1 MTAATNTRKRTRVL
15 ALLAVLGP
23 GIVAASAGNDAGGI
37 STYSVAGAEFGYA
50 TLWMIFVMT
59 FSLIVVQ
66 EMAARMGAVTGK
78 GFSALIREKFGV
90 RPTLFAMIALLLSNA
105 ATSVAEFAGIAAA
118 GELFGISRYVAV
130 PIAAI
135 VVWGLVVRGS
145 YRNVEK
151 VFLALSS
158 VFLGLHHRGIPRQA
172 RLGRGPARDDRS
184 AVHPDTRVR
193 ADRGGHHRHD
203 DRAVDAVLRAEQHRR
218 QGCRRRA
225 ARASAHRCH
234 RRGGIRQHRGVV
246 HHRDHGYRALPAGN
260 PGHRR
265 RAGRRRTRP
274 VAGQYATVLFA
285 VGLAAAS
292 MLAACVLPLTAAYA
306 ITEAFGWERG
316 IDRSWS
322 EAPAFNAIYTFVI
335 VFGAALVLI
344 PGAPL
349 ITIMVLSQAVNG
361 ILLPFLLLFMIRIV
375 NDRRIMGRYTNGRVT
390 AATNTRKRTRVLAL
404 LAVLGPGI
412 VAASAGNDA
421 GGISTYSV
429 AGAEFGYATLWMIF
443 VMTFSLIVVQEM
455 AARMGA
461 VTGKGF
467 SALIREKFGV
477 RPTLFAMIALLLSN
491 AATSVAEFAGIAAA
505 GELFGISRY
514 VTVPIAAIVVWGLV
528 VRGSYRNVEKVFLA
542 LSSVFL
548 AYIVAAFLAK
558 PDWGEVLHATIVP
571 QFIPTPGFVLIVV
584 ATIGTTIAPWMQFFV
599 QSNIVDK
606 GVDVEQLGLQRIDVI
621 AGAVSAN
628 IVAWF
633 IIVTTG
639 TVLYPQGI
647 RVTGAEQAA
656 AALAPVAGQYATV
669 LFAIGLAAAS
679 MLAACVLPLTAAYAI
694 TEAFGWERGI
704 DRSWAEAPAFN
715 AIYTFVIAF
724 GAALVL
730 VPGAPLIT
738 IMVLSQAVNGILL
751 PFLLLFMI
759 RIVNDRRIMGRYTNG
774 RVTNALAWG
783 TVITVIALTI
793 TLFGMQIG
801 QAVGLL

>member
-1 MTAATNTRKRTRVL
+1 
-15 ALLAVLGP
+15 
-23 GIVAASAGNDAGGI
+23 
-37 STYSVAGAEFGYA
+37 
-50 TLWMIFVMT
+50 
-59 FSLIVVQ
+59 
-66 EMAARMGAVTGK
+66 
-78 GFSALIREKFGV
+78 
-90 RPTLFAMIALLLSNA
+90 
-105 ATSVAEFAGIAAA
+105 
-118 GELFGISRYVAV
+118 
-130 PIAAI
+130 
-135 VVWGLVVRGS
+135 
-145 YRNVEK
+145 
-151 VFLALSS
+151 
-158 VFLGLHHRGIPRQA
+158 
-172 RLGRGPARDDRS
+172 
-184 AVHPDTRVR
+184 
-193 ADRGGHHRHD
+193 
-203 DRAVDAVLRAEQHRR
+203 
-218 QGCRRRA
+218 
-225 ARASAHRCH
+225 
-234 RRGGIRQHRGVV
+234 
-246 HHRDHGYRALPAGN
+246 
-260 PGHRR
+260 
-265 RAGRRRTRP
+265 
-274 VAGQYATVLFA
+274 
-285 VGLAAAS
+285 
-292 MLAACVLPLTAAYA
+292 
-306 ITEAFGWERG
+306 
-316 IDRSWS
+316 
-322 EAPAFNAIYTFVI
+322 
-335 VFGAALVLI
+335 
-344 PGAPL
+344 
-349 ITIMVLSQAVNG
+349 
-361 ILLPFLLLFMIRIV
+361 
-375 NDRRIMGRYTNGRVT
+375 VT

-477 RPTLFAMIALLLSN
+477 RPTLFAMIALLVSN

-514 VTVPIAAIVVWGLV
+514 VAVPIAAIVVWGLV

-548 AYIVAAFLAK
+548 AYIIAAFLAK

-606 GVDVEQLGLQRIDVI
+606 GVDIEQLGLQRIDVI

-730 VPGAPLIT
+730 IPGAPLIT

-759 RIVNDRRIMGRYTNG
+759 RIVNDRRIMGRYTNARSSRSRSRSSACRSARRWGCCELG
-774 RVTNALAWG
+774 RRPPRYRGRQARGPRARPRRPLCARSPGVRGACPLRRRTPPRAPRARDRRRRARLRCHRRGDRPRGRGRAPSGVRRHRGLPAHRSARRTRHARGRRRGSTDRRPVRPPG
-783 TVITVIALTI
+783 TCSRRAAHRTARHRCGHRTRRGVR
-793 TLFGMQIG
+793 
-801 QAVGLL
+801 